1 MKGGKRTGAGRKPCT
16 DKKQQITIYVL
27 TSQIEKL
34 GKDTIRQVGEQVV
47 ADSVDGEE
55 FDLDGNLPED
65 VKTAIGV
72 MTENYVDIAD
82 FTSVVRFVKKDTTYY
97 YLTF

>member
-1 MKGGKRTGAGRKPCT
+1 MET
-16 DKKQQITIYVL
+16 L
-27 TSQIEKL
+27 EKL
-34 GKDTIRQVGEQVV
+34 QNETTYLVIDQAANRFNFCGLVEIDEQVV
-47 ADSVDGEE
+47 ANSVDGEE
-55 FDLDGNLPED
+55 YDLDGNLPED
-65 VKTAIGV
+65 TKRAIET

>member
-1 MKGGKRTGAGRKPCT
+1 MDT
-16 DKKQQITIYVL
+16 L
-27 TSQIEKL
+27 EKL
-34 GKDTIRQVGEQVV
+34 QNETTYLVIDQAANRFNFCGLVEIDEQVV

-55 FDLDGNLPED
+55 YDLDGNLPED
-65 VKTAIGV
+65 TKRAIET

>member
-1 MKGGKRTGAGRKPCT
+1 METL
-16 DKKQQITIYVL
+16 KKLQNETTYLVIDQASNRFNFCGLAEV
-27 TSQIEKL
+27 
-34 GKDTIRQVGEQVV
+34 DEQVV

-55 FDLDGNLPED
+55 YDLDGNLPED
-65 VKTAIGV
+65 TKRAIET

>member
-1 MKGGKRTGAGRKPCT
+1 MDTL
-16 DKKQQITIYVL
+16 KKLQNETTYLVIDQAANRFNFCGLVEI
-27 TSQIEKL
+27 
-34 GKDTIRQVGEQVV
+34 DEQVV

-55 FDLDGNLPED
+55 YDLDGNLPED
-65 VKTAIGV
+65 VKTAIEV

-82 FTSVVRFVKKDTTYY
+82 FTSVVRFVKDDTTYY

>member
-1 MKGGKRTGAGRKPCT
+1 MDT
-16 DKKQQITIYVL
+16 L
-27 TSQIEKL
+27 EKL
-34 GKDTIRQVGEQVV
+34 QNETTYLVIDQAANRFNFCGLVEIDEQVV
-47 ADSVDGEE
+47 ANSVNGEE
-55 FDLDGNLPED
+55 YDLDGNLPED
-65 VKTAIGV
+65 VKTAIEV

>member
-1 MKGGKRTGAGRKPCT
+1 MDTL
-16 DKKQQITIYVL
+16 KK
-27 TSQIEKL
+27 SQNETTYLVIDQAANRFNFCGLVEI
-34 GKDTIRQVGEQVV
+34 DEQVV
-47 ADSVDGEE
+47 ANSVNGEE
-55 FDLDGNLPED
+55 YDLDGNLPED
-65 VKTAIGV
+65 VKTAIEV

>member
-1 MKGGKRTGAGRKPCT
+1 MDTL
-16 DKKQQITIYVL
+16 KKLQNETTYLVIDQAANRFNFCGLV
-27 TSQIEKL
+27 EV
-34 GKDTIRQVGEQVV
+34 DEQVV

-65 VKTAIGV
+65 TKRAIET

-82 FTSVVRFVKKDTTYY
+82 FTSVVRFVKDDTTYY

>member
-1 MKGGKRTGAGRKPCT
+1 MDTL
-16 DKKQQITIYVL
+16 KKLQDETTYLVIDQAANRFNFCGLVEI
-27 TSQIEKL
+27 
-34 GKDTIRQVGEQVV
+34 DEQVV

-65 VKTAIGV
+65 TKRAIET

-82 FTSVVRFVKKDTTYY
+82 FTSVVRFVKDDTTYY

>member
-1 MKGGKRTGAGRKPCT
+1 MDAL
-16 DKKQQITIYVL
+16 KKLQNETTYLVIDQAANRFNFCGLV
-27 TSQIEKL
+27 EV
-34 GKDTIRQVGEQVV
+34 DEQVV

-65 VKTAIGV
+65 TKRAIET

-82 FTSVVRFVKKDTTYY
+82 FTSVVRFVKDDTTYY

>member
-1 MKGGKRTGAGRKPCT
+1 MDT
-16 DKKQQITIYVL
+16 L
-27 TSQIEKL
+27 EKL
-34 GKDTIRQVGEQVV
+34 QNETTYLVIDQAANRFNFCGLVEVDEQVV
-47 ADSVDGEE
+47 ADSVGGEE

-65 VKTAIGV
+65 TKRAIET

>member
-1 MKGGKRTGAGRKPCT
+1 MDT
-16 DKKQQITIYVL
+16 L
-27 TSQIEKL
+27 EKL
-34 GKDTIRQVGEQVV
+34 QNETTYLVIDQAANRFNFCGLVEVDEQVV

-55 FDLDGNLPED
+55 FDLEGNLPED
-65 VKTAIGV
+65 VKTAIEV

-82 FTSVVRFVKKDTTYY
+82 FTSVVRFVKDDTTYY

>member
-1 MKGGKRTGAGRKPCT
+1 METL
-16 DKKQQITIYVL
+16 KKLQNETTYLVIDQAANRFNFCGLAEVNEQI
-27 TSQIEKL
+27 
-34 GKDTIRQVGEQVV
+34 V

-65 VKTAIGV
+65 VKTAIEV
-72 MTENYVDIAD
+72 MAENYVDISY

-97 YLTF
+97 YFTF

>member
-1 MKGGKRTGAGRKPCT
+1 MDT
-16 DKKQQITIYVL
+16 L
-27 TSQIEKL
+27 EKL
-34 GKDTIRQVGEQVV
+34 QNETTYLVIDQAANRFNYCGLVEIDEQVV

-55 FDLDGNLPED
+55 FDLEGNLPED
-65 VKTAIGV
+65 GKRAIET
-72 MTENYVDIAD
+72 MAENHVDIAD

>member
-1 MKGGKRTGAGRKPCT
+1 MDT
-16 DKKQQITIYVL
+16 L
-27 TSQIEKL
+27 TRILNETTYLVIDQASNRFNFCGLAEV
-34 GKDTIRQVGEQVV
+34 DEQVV

-55 FDLDGNLPED
+55 YDFDGNLPED
-65 VKTAIGV
+65 TKRAIET

-82 FTSVVRFVKKDTTYY
+82 FTSVVRFVKDDTTYY

>member
-1 MKGGKRTGAGRKPCT
+1 MDT
-16 DKKQQITIYVL
+16 L
-27 TSQIEKL
+27 EKL
-34 GKDTIRQVGEQVV
+34 QNETTYLVIDQAANRFNFCGLVEVDEQVI

-65 VKTAIGV
+65 VKTAIEV

-82 FTSVVRFVKKDTTYY
+82 FTSVVRFVKDDTTYY

>member
-1 MKGGKRTGAGRKPCT
+1 MDT
-16 DKKQQITIYVL
+16 L
-27 TSQIEKL
+27 EKL
-34 GKDTIRQVGEQVV
+34 QNETTYLVIDQAANRFNFCGLVEVDEQVV
-47 ADSVDGEE
+47 ADSVDGED

-65 VKTAIGV
+65 VKTAIEV

-82 FTSVVRFVKKDTTYY
+82 FTSVVRFVKDDTTYY

>member
-1 MKGGKRTGAGRKPCT
+1 MDTL
-16 DKKQQITIYVL
+16 KKLQNETTYLVIDQAANRFNFCGLV
-27 TSQIEKL
+27 EV
-34 GKDTIRQVGEQVV
+34 DEQVV

-55 FDLDGNLPED
+55 YDLDGNLPED
-65 VKTAIGV
+65 TKRAIET

>member
-1 MKGGKRTGAGRKPCT
+1 MDT
-16 DKKQQITIYVL
+16 L
-27 TSQIEKL
+27 EKL
-34 GKDTIRQVGEQVV
+34 QNETTYLVIDQAANRFNFCGLVEIDEQVV

-55 FDLDGNLPED
+55 YDLDGNLPED
-65 VKTAIGV
+65 VKTAIEV

-82 FTSVVRFVKKDTTYY
+82 FTSVVRFVKDDTTYY

>member
-1 MKGGKRTGAGRKPCT
+1 MDT
-16 DKKQQITIYVL
+16 L
-27 TSQIEKL
+27 EKL
-34 GKDTIRQVGEQVV
+34 QNETTYLVIDQASNRFNFCGLAEVDEQVV

-55 FDLDGNLPED
+55 YDFDGNLPED
-65 VKTAIGV
+65 VKTAIEV

>member
-1 MKGGKRTGAGRKPCT
+1 METL
-16 DKKQQITIYVL
+16 KKLQNETTYLVIDQASNRFNFCGLAEI
-27 TSQIEKL
+27 
-34 GKDTIRQVGEQVV
+34 DEQVV

-65 VKTAIGV
+65 VKTAIEV

-82 FTSVVRFVKKDTTYY
+82 FTSVVRFVKDDTTYY

>member
-1 MKGGKRTGAGRKPCT
+1 MDTL
-16 DKKQQITIYVL
+16 KKLQNETTYLVIDQAANRFNFCGLVEI
-27 TSQIEKL
+27 
-34 GKDTIRQVGEQVV
+34 DEQVV

-55 FDLDGNLPED
+55 FDLDGTLPED
-65 VKTAIGV
+65 TKRVIET

-82 FTSVVRFVKKDTTYY
+82 FTSVVRFVKGGTTYY

>member
-1 MKGGKRTGAGRKPCT
+1 MET
-16 DKKQQITIYVL
+16 L
-27 TSQIEKL
+27 EKL
-34 GKDTIRQVGEQVV
+34 QNETTYLVIDQAANRFNFCGLVEIDEQVV

-65 VKTAIGV
+65 TKRAIET

-82 FTSVVRFVKKDTTYY
+82 FTSVVRFVKNDTTYY

>member
-1 MKGGKRTGAGRKPCT
+1 MDT
-16 DKKQQITIYVL
+16 L
-27 TSQIEKL
+27 EKL
-34 GKDTIRQVGEQVV
+34 QNETTYLVIDQAANRFNFCGLVEIDEQVV

-65 VKTAIGV
+65 TKRAIET

-82 FTSVVRFVKKDTTYY
+82 FTSVVRFVKDDTTYY

>member
-1 MKGGKRTGAGRKPCT
+1 METL
-16 DKKQQITIYVL
+16 KKLQNETTYLVIDQAANRFNFCGLVEI
-27 TSQIEKL
+27 
-34 GKDTIRQVGEQVV
+34 DEQVV
-47 ADSVDGEE
+47 ANSVDGEE
-55 FDLDGNLPED
+55 YDLDGNLPED
-65 VKTAIGV
+65 TKRAIET

>member
-1 MKGGKRTGAGRKPCT
+1 METL
-16 DKKQQITIYVL
+16 KKLQNETTYLVIDQASNRFNFCGLVEI
-27 TSQIEKL
+27 
-34 GKDTIRQVGEQVV
+34 DEQVV

-55 FDLDGNLPED
+55 FDLDGNMPED
-65 VKTAIGV
+65 TKRAIET

>member
-1 MKGGKRTGAGRKPCT
+1 M
-16 DKKQQITIYVL
+16 DDL
-27 TSQIEKL
+27 EKVQNETTYL
-34 GKDTIRQVGEQVV
+34 VIDQASNRFNFCGLVEIDEQVV

-55 FDLDGNLPED
+55 YDLDGNLPED
-65 VKTAIGV
+65 VKTAIEV

-82 FTSVVRFVKKDTTYY
+82 FTSVVRFVKDDTTYY